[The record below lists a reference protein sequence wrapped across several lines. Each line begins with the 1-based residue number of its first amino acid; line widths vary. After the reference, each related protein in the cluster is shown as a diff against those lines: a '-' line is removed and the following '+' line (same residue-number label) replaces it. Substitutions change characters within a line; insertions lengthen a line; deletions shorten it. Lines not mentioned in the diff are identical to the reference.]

1 MPAIKAR
8 RDRLAM
14 LVAALLFFQAAVG
27 EACPFCGVVGESLA
41 QRRDRAAW
49 VVVGEAAAPAAADEE
64 GSLVQRFAVLQ
75 RIASEAGAGEPPRHG
90 DVVPARVAAPVAG
103 TAVLFAG
110 RRRPADG
117 PAALDWEAIPADE
130 NVIAHVATAPATAAP
145 AAERLAWFARRLEH
159 PTAAVAADAFTEFG
173 QAAYPAVRAA
183 AGSLDADR
191 LRLWLTEPG
200 VDPDRRGFYGLAL
213 GMVAATDA
221 AKTQAA
227 VEALRVAI
235 ATPADDFRAGFD
247 GILAGLLVAEG
258 ELGLDWLE
266 SRGLTGPTAR
276 PLDQK
281 HLLAAVR
288 FAAENLADSIP
299 RRRIVAVT
307 RALLAAPVVAADAA
321 VDLARYEAWD
331 AVVDVAGLW
340 DSLGVDDPV
349 VRRAVAG
356 YLAACPAAEAKARLE
371 AIRAR
376 EPERLAA
383 ALAAA
388 LLPPGR

>member
-1 MPAIKAR
+1 
-8 RDRLAM
+8 
-14 LVAALLFFQAAVG
+14 
-27 EACPFCGVVGESLA
+27 
-41 QRRDRAAW
+41 
-49 VVVGEAAAPAAADEE
+49 
-64 GSLVQRFAVLQ
+64 
-75 RIASEAGAGEPPRHG
+75 
-90 DVVPARVAAPVAG
+90 
-103 TAVLFAG
+103 VLFAG
-110 RRRPADG
+110 R
-117 PAALDWEAIPADE
+117 
-130 NVIAHVATAPATAAP
+130 
-145 AAERLAWFARRLEH
+145 
-159 PTAAVAADAFTEFG
+159 
-173 QAAYPAVRAA
+173 
-183 AGSLDADR
+183 
-191 LRLWLTEPG
+191 
-200 VDPDRRGFYGLAL
+200 
-213 GMVAATDA
+213 
-221 AKTQAA
+221 
-227 VEALRVAI
+227 
-235 ATPADDFRAGFD
+235 
-247 GILAGLLVAEG
+247 LVAEG